1 LNNNNKTKIKTLP
14 LITFEAGKLTDE
26 IKLELIQK
34 LTNLSAEITG
44 IPKESF
50 FISIR
55 EMPDENVAIG
65 GITVKEIK
73 KKFVKTN
80 DRRN

>member
-1 LNNNNKTKIKTLP
+1 MP
-14 LITFEAGKLTDE
+14 LITFEASKLTTE

-34 LTNLSAEITG
+34 LTNISAEITG

-73 KKFVKTN
+73 KRLGRT
-80 DRRN
+80 

>member
-1 LNNNNKTKIKTLP
+1 MP
-14 LITFEAGKLTDE
+14 LITFESGKLSDE
-26 IKLELIQK
+26 MKIELIQK
-34 LTNLSAEITG
+34 LTSISAEITG

-65 GITVKEIK
+65 GVTVKEIK
-73 KKFVKTN
+73 KKLDKI
-80 DRRN
+80 

>member
-1 LNNNNKTKIKTLP
+1 MP
-14 LITFEAGKLTDE
+14 LITFESGKLTDDV
-26 IKLELIQK
+26 KFELIQK
-34 LTNLSAEITG
+34 LTNISSEITG

-73 KKFVKTN
+73 RKLG
-80 DRRN
+80 RI

>member
-1 LNNNNKTKIKTLP
+1 MP

-50 FISIR
+50 FIAIR
-55 EMPDENVAIG
+55 EMPDENIAIG

-73 KKFVKTN
+73 RKLGII
-80 DRRN
+80 

>member
-1 LNNNNKTKIKTLP
+1 MP
-14 LITFEAGKLTDE
+14 LITFEASKLSDE

-34 LTNLSAEITG
+34 LTNISAEITG

-73 KKFVKTN
+73 KRLGRT
-80 DRRN
+80 

>member
-1 LNNNNKTKIKTLP
+1 MP
-14 LITFEAGKLTDE
+14 LITFEAGSLTTEVKQELINKLTS
-26 IKLELIQK
+26 I
-34 LTNLSAEITG
+34 SAEITG

-65 GITVKEIK
+65 GVSVKEIK
-73 KKFVKTN
+73 MKLGRT
-80 DRRN
+80 

>member
-1 LNNNNKTKIKTLP
+1 MPI
-14 LITFEAGKLTDE
+14 ITFESGKLTED
-26 IKLELIQK
+26 IKQKLIEK
-34 LTNLSAEITG
+34 LTNISAEITG

-55 EMPDENVAIG
+55 EMPDENLAIG

-73 KKFVKTN
+73 KKLG
-80 DRRN
+80 RI

>member
-1 LNNNNKTKIKTLP
+1 MP
-14 LITFEAGKLTDE
+14 LITFEAGSLTTEVKQELINKLTS
-26 IKLELIQK
+26 I
-34 LTNLSAEITG
+34 SAEITG

-65 GITVKEIK
+65 GVSVKEIK
-73 KKFVKTN
+73 KKLGRT
-80 DRRN
+80 

>member
-1 LNNNNKTKIKTLP
+1 MP

-26 IKLELIQK
+26 IKKKLIVK
-34 LTNLSAEITG
+34 LTDVSSEITG
-44 IPKESF
+44 IPKNSF

-65 GITVKEIK
+65 GKTVKEIK
-73 KKFVKTN
+73 KELGLE
-80 DRRN
+80 

>member
-1 LNNNNKTKIKTLP
+1 MP
-14 LITFEAGKLTDE
+14 LITFEAGSLANEVKR
-26 IKLELIQK
+26 ELINK
-34 LTNLSAEITG
+34 LTNISAEITG

-65 GITVKEIK
+65 GVSVKEIK
-73 KKFVKTN
+73 KKLG
-80 DRRN
+80 RI